1 MNKIDVEIYIKKLVD
16 FFENNP
22 NDLMNLIGEA
32 NKKLFYDKIKEVVWK
47 NFESGPE
54 IELTQ
59 NQIIDIVS
67 EISGT
72 KVVES
77 DAVGSFLLTKYGL
90 ISMN

>member
-22 NDLMNLIGEA
+22 NDLMNLIGES
-32 NKKLFYDKIKEVVWK
+32 NKELFYNKIKEVVWK

-67 EISGT
+67 QISGT

>member
-32 NKKLFYDKIKEVVWK
+32 NKELFYNKIKEVVWK

-59 NQIIDIVS
+59 NQIIEIVS

-72 KVVES
+72 KVVEA
-77 DAVGSFLLTKYGL
+77 DAMGSFLLTKYGL

>member
-22 NDLMNLIGEA
+22 NDLINLIGDA
-32 NKKLFYDKIKEVVWK
+32 NKTLFYDKIKDVVWK
-47 NFESGPE
+47 NFEKGSE
-54 IELTQ
+54 FELTQ
-59 NQIIDIVS
+59 NQIIEIVS

-72 KVVES
+72 KVITVE
-77 DAVGSFLLTKYGL
+77 ATGSFLFTKYGL